1 MTAAVGDATSEMRRS
16 FGWRT
21 AAAAAGLVSTLLLTI
36 VVYRML
42 DARDAAVFFAILA
55 ALSIGPLVGR
65 LGLGPNVIRLVAAEP
80 SEIGRRAIASSH
92 LSATGALSV
101 LTAPVIAVLATWALR
116 DSPHHLPVVL
126 LTAVGIVAESLRL
139 TLSDVFAA
147 TGRVG
152 ASVATT
158 HHIRSTIVL
167 PVVAVIAVAVT
178 DPTLLE
184 VMVCYTAVSVL
195 QLIAAL
201 VVARREIA
209 PRAAGGVTALRTAL
223 SAGARL
229 FTLDLAAFLC
239 LPGTVWLANVVFA
252 PQAAAL
258 YSAAATLALQVT
270 IIESLAA
277 LAVTPAAARLWAAGQ
292 RDQVVRVLSAVAT
305 LSTAVTVVAVGVLA
319 AFGADLLG
327 FAYGPSMREAAVLL
341 VVMAAGGIAKTALG
355 VNITLLIVSGHLTAA
370 ARMALVVLAV
380 SVPVAVVAAVTGG
393 PVWLAVA
400 SAASV
405 TVVAVAQ
412 WWATRRVVGAAPRAG
427 VRLGDSWQSFTH
439 SP

>member
-1 MTAAVGDATSEMRRS
+1 MRRS

-21 AAAAAGLVSTLLLTI
+21 AAAGAGLLSTLLLTV

-80 SEIGRRAIASSH
+80 SGLARRAIASSH
-92 LSATGALSV
+92 LGATGALSV
-101 LTAPVIAVLATWALR
+101 ISAPVVAVLATWALR
-116 DSPHHLPVVL
+116 DAAHYLPVVL
-126 LTAVGIVAESLRL
+126 LTTAAIVAESLRL
-139 TLSDVFAA
+139 TLSDIFAA

-158 HHIRSTIVL
+158 HHLRSLLVL
-167 PVVAVIAVAVT
+167 PVVGAIALTVS

-184 VMVCYTAVSVL
+184 VMVCYAAVSCL
-195 QLIAAL
+195 QLGVAL
-201 VVARREIA
+201 IFARRDIA
-209 PRAAGGVTALRTAL
+209 LRAGGSAATVRQAL
-223 SAGARL
+223 SAGSRL

-239 LPGTVWLANVVFA
+239 LPGTVWLANVVFV
-252 PQAAAL
+252 PQTAAL

-270 IIESLAA
+270 IVESLAA
-277 LAVTPAAARLWAAGQ
+277 LAVTPAAARLWAAGE
-292 RDQVVRVLSAVAT
+292 REQVVRVLSALAT

-319 AFGADLLG
+319 VAGAPLLG

-341 VVMAAGGIAKTALG
+341 VIMAAGGIAKTAFG
-355 VNITLLIVSGHLTAA
+355 VNITLLIVSGHITEA
-370 ARMALVVLAV
+370 ARTAVLVLAA
-380 SVPVAVVAAVTGG
+380 SVPVAVAAAVAGG
-393 PVWLAVA
+393 PVWLAAA
-400 SAASV
+400 SAAA
-405 TVVAVAQ
+405 TIAVAVAQ
-412 WWATRRVVGAAPRAG
+412 WWSARRAVGIGPRAG
-427 VRLGDSWQSFTH
+427 WRVGVAWQSIRH

>member
-1 MTAAVGDATSEMRRS
+1 MTAGVGAATSEMRRS

-21 AAAAAGLVSTLLLTI
+21 AAAAAGLLSTLALTV

-55 ALSIGPLVGR
+55 ALSIGPMVGR

-80 SEIGRRAIASSH
+80 DHARRRAIASSH
-92 LSATGALSV
+92 LSATGALS
-101 LTAPVIAVLATWALR
+101 LLSAPLIALLATWALR
-116 DSPHHLPVVL
+116 DSAHYLPVVV
-126 LTAVGIVAESLRL
+126 LTTLGIVAESLRL
-139 TLSDVFAA
+139 TLSDIFAA

-158 HHIRSTIVL
+158 HHVRSMIVL
-167 PVVAVIAVAVT
+167 PVVGAIALAASA
-178 DPTLLE
+178 PTLLE
-184 VMVCYTAVSVL
+184 VMITYTAVSCL

-201 VVARREIA
+201 VFARGGIA
-209 PRAAGGVTALRTAL
+209 LRTAGGVATLKTAL
-223 SAGARL
+223 SAGAKL

-239 LPGTVWLANVVFA
+239 LPGTVWLANVLFV
-252 PQAAAL
+252 PETAAL

-277 LAVTPAAARLWAAGQ
+277 LAVTPAAARLWAAGE
-292 RDQVVRVLSAVAT
+292 RDQVIRVLSAVAT
-305 LSTAVTVVAVGVLA
+305 LSSAVTAAAVVVLA

-327 FAYGPSMREAAVLL
+327 FAYGPSMREANVLL

-355 VNITLLIVSGHLTAA
+355 VNITLLIISGHIAEA
-370 ARMALVVLAV
+370 ARTALIVLAV
-380 SVPVAVVAAVTGG
+380 SVPVAVVAAVAGG
-393 PVWLAVA
+393 PGWLAAV
-400 SAASV
+400 SALSMTA
-405 TVVAVAQ
+405 VAVAQ
-412 WWATRRVVGAAPRAG
+412 WWCTRRAIGAGPRAG
-427 VRLGDSWQSFTH
+427 FRLPDAWQILRH

>member
-1 MTAAVGDATSEMRRS
+1 MTAAVGVATSEMRRS
-16 FGWRT
+16 FGLRT
-21 AAAAAGLVSTLLLTI
+21 AAAAAGLVSTLSLTV

-80 SEIGRRAIASSH
+80 TRVGRRAIASSH
-92 LSATGALSV
+92 LCATAALSV
-101 LTAPVIAVLATWALR
+101 ISAPVIAVLATWALR
-116 DSPHHLPVVL
+116 DSPHHLPVVV
-126 LTAVGIVAESLRL
+126 LTAAGIVAESLRL
-139 TLSDVFAA
+139 TLSDIFAA
-147 TGRVG
+147 AGRVG

-158 HHIRSTIVL
+158 HHIRSMVVL
-167 PVVAVIAVAVT
+167 PVVGAIAVAVAH
-178 DPTLLE
+178 PTLLE
-184 VMVCYTAVSVL
+184 VMASYTAVSVL
-195 QLIAAL
+195 QLCAAL
-201 VVARREIA
+201 VVGRHDIA
-209 PRAAGGVTALRTAL
+209 FRAGGGVATLRGALG
-223 SAGARL
+223 AGARL

-239 LPGTVWLANVVFA
+239 LPGTVWLANVVF
-252 PQAAAL
+252 PPDTAAL

-277 LAVTPAAARLWAAGQ
+277 LAVTPAAARLWAAGE

-305 LSTAVTVVAVGVLA
+305 LSTAVTIVAVGVLA

-355 VNITLLIVSGHLTAA
+355 VNITLMIVSGHITEA
-370 ARMALVVLAV
+370 ARTALIALAV
-380 SVPVAVVAAVTGG
+380 SVPFAVTAAVAGG

-400 SAASV
+400 SASAMAA
-405 TVVAVAQ
+405 VAVAQ
-412 WWATRRVVGAAPRAG
+412 WRASRAAVGAAPRAG
-427 VRLGDSWQSFTH
+427 LNVVHAWQSLRP

>member
-1 MTAAVGDATSEMRRS
+1 MRRS

-21 AAAAAGLVSTLLLTI
+21 AAAGAGLLSTLLLTI
-36 VVYRML
+36 VVYRTL
-42 DARDAAVFFAILA
+42 DARDAAVFFAILV

-80 SEIGRRAIASSH
+80 SRLGRRAIASSH

-101 LTAPVIAVLATWALR
+101 ISAPVIAVLATWALR
-116 DSPHHLPVVL
+116 GSEHYLPVVF
-126 LTAVGIVAESLRL
+126 LTTAGIVAESLRL
-139 TLSDVFAA
+139 TLSDIFAA

-158 HHIRSTIVL
+158 HHIRSMLVL
-167 PVVAVIAVAVT
+167 PVVGAIALTVS

-184 VMVCYTAVSVL
+184 VMVTYTVVSCL
-195 QLIAAL
+195 QLAVAL
-201 VVARREIA
+201 VSARRDIA
-209 PRAAGGVTALRTAL
+209 VRVAGSAATIRQAL

-252 PQAAAL
+252 PQTAAL

-270 IIESLAA
+270 VVESLAA
-277 LAVTPAAARLWAAGQ
+277 LAVTPAAAGLWAAGE

-305 LSTAVTVVAVGVLA
+305 LSTAVTVAAVGVLA
-319 AFGADLLG
+319 VVGAPLLDV
-327 FAYGPSMREAAVLL
+327 AYGPTMRGAAVLL
-341 VVMAAGGIAKTALG
+341 VIMAAGGIAKTAFG
-355 VNITLLIVSGHLTAA
+355 VNITLLIISGHIAEA
-370 ARMALVVLAV
+370 ARTALLVLAA
-380 SVPVAVVAAVTGG
+380 SVPVAVTAGVAGG
-393 PVWLAVA
+393 PVWLA
-400 SAASV
+400 AASGAA
-405 TVVAVAQ
+405 TTAVAVTQ
-412 WWATRRVVGAAPRAG
+412 WWSARRAVGAGPRAG
-427 VRLGDSWQSFTH
+427 WRIGPAWQSIRH